1 MTEAIRR
8 PDGRPADALRSVEI
22 VPGAAPF
29 AEGSALVRQ
38 GKTHVLCTASVDQ
51 RVPRWLVGQG
61 RGWITAEYGM
71 LPRATLRRSEREAVR
86 GKQGGRT
93 VEIQRLIGRSLRAVV
108 DLKGLGERQIIL
120 DCDVLQADAGTR
132 CAAITGSYVALAIA
146 VDGLVRQGVLK
157 RRPIKTG
164 VAAVSVG
171 IWKGMPILDP
181 TYEEDSTAD
190 VDGNVVMTAAGEFVE
205 VQTTAEGRPFSPAA
219 LAAMLALAEL
229 GVRQLHALQDEA
241 IRAAIGPIDT
251 KSG

>member
-1 MTEAIRR
+1 VTDAPRR
-8 PDGRPADALRSVEI
+8 PDGRAVDALRPVEI

-38 GKTHVLCTASVDQ
+38 GRTHVLCTASVDH

-61 RGWITAEYGM
+61 RGWVTAEYGM
-71 LPRATLRRSEREAVR
+71 LPRATPRRSEREAVL

-146 VDGLVRQGVLK
+146 IEGLVRQGVLK
-157 RRPIKTG
+157 RRPIRSG
-164 VAAVSVG
+164 IAAVSVG
-171 IWKGMPILDP
+171 IWNGTAILDP
-181 TYEEDSTAD
+181 VYDEDSTAE
-190 VDGNVVMTAAGEFVE
+190 VDGNVVMTATGEFVE
-205 VQTTAEGRPFSPAA
+205 VQTTAEGRPFSPRA
-219 LAAMLALAEL
+219 LADMLALAET
-229 GVRQLHALQDEA
+229 GIRQLIELQEEA
-241 IRAAIGPIDT
+241 IRSASSPH
-251 KSG
+251 